1 MTLQVKEQGNL
12 IIMEVETS
20 TLKYLICDYDTSQE
34 RRNGL
39 PTYTDVDALF
49 FSLSWWM
56 AIKGDIE
63 SQIYLHPHTL
73 MSLATHST
81 MKLFILINKVLQFQ
95 KTFVQEDASVKN
107 IYDLFQTLLESI

>member
-12 IIMEVETS
+12 IILEVETS

-49 FSLSWWM
+49 FSLS
-56 AIKGDIE
+56 
-63 SQIYLHPHTL
+63 
-73 MSLATHST
+73 
-81 MKLFILINKVLQFQ
+81 
-95 KTFVQEDASVKN
+95 
-107 IYDLFQTLLESI
+107 

>member
-12 IIMEVETS
+12 IILEVETS

-63 SQIYLHPHTL
+63 SQIYLTP
-73 MSLATHST
+73 THLDVFSNT
-81 MKLFILINKVLQFQ
+81 FYYEVIHIN
-95 KTFVQEDASVKN
+95 
-107 IYDLFQTLLESI
+107 

>member
-12 IIMEVETS
+12 IVMEVETS

-39 PTYTDVDALF
+39 STYPDADVLF

-56 AIKGDIE
+56 AIKGDTE
-63 SQIYLHPHTL
+63 NQIYLHPHTL
-73 MSLATHST
+73 MSLSTHST
-81 MKLFILINKVLQFQ
+81 MQFFTLINKVLLFQ
-95 KTFVQEDASVKN
+95 KTFVQEDESVKN
-107 IYDLFQTLLESI
+107 IYDLFQTRLESI